1 MGMGIMKAMM
11 KTAITTKISIN
22 TMVKNAIKS
31 CLTLSI
37 VTLGMGY
44 SAIALSAETSQS
56 NTVGVKAD
64 VERREVL
71 DDVLDTEN
79 FEVGI
84 QGGLMSIEDFENS
97 PWISAHLGYHISE
110 HFYVKARYAVAE
122 GGYTSF
128 EKLANTAPLL
138 TDEERE
144 MTYYGL
150 NIGYNLLPSEIF
162 FSEDLVFNSVFSFEV
177 GGGNTEFAG
186 DEQFTVNLTANYRVF
201 LNDWV
206 AWDLAMSDYIFDT
219 QITGSSKTTH
229 NLTFSTGIAVYF

>member
-1 MGMGIMKAMM
+1 M
-11 KTAITTKISIN
+11 KTTITSRAKTA
-22 TMVKNAIKS
+22 VKS
-31 CLTLSI
+31 RFTYCLLALGLSF
-37 VTLGMGY
+37 
-44 SAIALSAETSQS
+44 SAGALAQENPNS
-56 NTVGVKAD
+56 VGVKAD

-79 FEVGI
+79 FEIGL

-110 HFYVKARYAVAE
+110 HFYVKARYAIAE
-122 GGYTSF
+122 GGDTSF

-144 MTYYGL
+144 MRYYGL
-150 NIGYNLLPSEIF
+150 NIGYNFLPGEIF
-162 FSEDLVFNSVFSFEV
+162 FSEDLVFNSVFSFEL
-177 GGGNTEFAG
+177 GGGSTEFAG

-201 LNDWV
+201 LTDWV
-206 AWDLAMSDYIFDT
+206 AWDLTMSDYIFDT

-229 NLTFSTGIAVYF
+229 NLTFATGIAVYF

>member
-1 MGMGIMKAMM
+1 M
-11 KTAITTKISIN
+11 KTIITNRAKTALKSLSTISLLALGVN
-22 TMVKNAIKS
+22 
-31 CLTLSI
+31 LSTG
-37 VTLGMGY
+37 VM
-44 SAIALSAETSQS
+44 AADSQAS
-56 NTVGVKAD
+56 VGVKAD

-122 GGYTSF
+122 GGDTSF

-144 MTYYGL
+144 MSYYGL
-150 NIGYNLLPSEIF
+150 NIGYNFLPGEIF
-162 FSEDLVFNSVFSFEV
+162 FSEDLVFNSVFSFEL
-177 GGGNTEFAG
+177 GGGSTEFAG

-229 NLTFSTGIAVYF
+229 NLTFATGIAVYF

>member
-1 MGMGIMKAMM
+1 M
-11 KTAITTKISIN
+11 KTTITSRAKTSL
-22 TMVKNAIKS
+22 KS
-31 CLTLSI
+31 RFTYCLLALGLSF
-37 VTLGMGY
+37 
-44 SAIALSAETSQS
+44 SAGALAQENPNS
-56 NTVGVKAD
+56 VGVKAD

-79 FEVGI
+79 FEIGL

-110 HFYVKARYAVAE
+110 HFYVKARYAIAE
-122 GGYTSF
+122 GGDTSF

-144 MTYYGL
+144 MRYYGL
-150 NIGYNLLPSEIF
+150 NIGYNFLPGEIF
-162 FSEDLVFNSVFSFEV
+162 FSEDLVFNSVFSFEL
-177 GGGNTEFAG
+177 GGGSTEFAG

-201 LNDWV
+201 LTDWV

-229 NLTFSTGIAVYF
+229 NLTFATGIAVYF